1 MEAISTHTAALLAL
15 LKRIFLQNTQPG
27 PTTHS
32 RGWKVKG
39 FSLFSAF
46 IFLIGANAWGQNKDS
61 NTDSSI
67 KRLPSR
73 SKMSK
78 DWEKTGI
85 YGGYTPEDE
94 ILEKRTKNTKHFR
107 NNNGST
113 TVQIGDIMHYQDENG
128 LWQDIDLKIQN
139 SNTFDGYGFSNETNE
154 FKSYF
159 PTNSI
164 SQGVKMKL
172 AGGGSLE
179 FWKDKK
185 ISFIDENGLVNVND
199 ISQSQGL
206 LNGNKLI
213 YHNTYEG
220 FDEELELQLHGIE
233 NNHIIRSLSQN
244 FQSLSDLSK
253 VEFSQTID
261 LTSGYV
267 CKVNGIDQNGIFQA
281 KSFSIILPESGE
293 EIFLDPIV
301 IFDAAL
307 TKEIALKLLRSPIEK
322 LSNEELI
329 FKEQHIL
336 TSDYFV
342 ECLNGSITIRYS
354 LPINWIKEQYREF
367 PITIDPTVG
376 TTSNSSY
383 YGASLSHWYGYQRFG
398 YVYLNSEIG
407 EYGQISS
414 IDFYLRSNS
423 TNRTKAAKVYLSQTP
438 SSQLSSG
445 LTWNSATLTGGG
457 SLLYNSN
464 LTTNGTFGWQSITL
478 SSNFNYSSGNLVV
491 MTYDAFTGS
500 GSYQDIS
507 NTNSGANRNVYYL
520 QDNSD
525 PGDAVTTTIGNGYA
539 TIRINI
545 ACTPQSTYY
554 SKSTGN
560 LNDLSTW
567 GSNANGTGC
576 PPANFTT
583 AGVTYNVHNNA
594 APTTSGAWTVSGA
607 GSIVKIGNGSST
619 TTFLAGGNL
628 SFDCDLEITGNATLN
643 LNTRNMTL
651 SGDFIRSASTAGFSQ
666 TANDD
671 PAGSTVTFSG
681 SSQNINV
688 TSNNGT
694 TPTDSD
700 ITFNH
705 VTISGSDVKLFYFKN
720 NDRKLNIN
728 NLTVNSGK
736 VVTLY
741 SNPQP

>member
-1 MEAISTHTAALLAL
+1 MHKSRTAL
-15 LKRIFLQNTQPG
+15 
-27 PTTHS
+27 
-32 RGWKVKG
+32 
-39 FSLFSAF
+39 SLFSAF
-46 IFLIGANAWGQNKDS
+46 IFLIGANGWGQDKVFS
-61 NTDSSI
+61 NTDNSI
-67 KRLPSR
+67 KTLPSR
-73 SKMSK
+73 SKISK

-139 SNTFDGYGFSNETNE
+139 SNAFNGYGFSNEAHE

-293 EIFLDPIV
+293 EIFLEPIV

-307 TKEIALKLLRSPIEK
+307 TKEVALKLLRSPIDK

-342 ECLNGSITIRYS
+342 ECLNGSIIIRYS
-354 LPINWIKEQYREF
+354 LPINWIKEQNREF

-376 TTSNSSY
+376 LTTVSSY
-383 YGASLSHWYGYQRFG
+383 YGASLSHYYGYQRFG
-398 YVYLNSEIG
+398 YVYLNSEIN
-407 EYGQISS
+407 EYREISS

-423 TNRTKAAKVYLSQTP
+423 SNRTRAAKVYLSQTP
-438 SSQLSSG
+438 SSEFSSG

-464 LTTNGTFGWQSITL
+464 LTTNGVAGWQSITL

-491 MTYDAFTGS
+491 MTYDAFEGS
-500 GSYQDIS
+500 GNWQNIA
-507 NTNSGANRNVYYL
+507 NTYIGTNRNVYYL
-520 QDNSD
+520 QDSTD
-525 PGDAVTTTIGNGYA
+525 PGDDVTTTRANGYA
-539 TIRINI
+539 TIRINF
-545 ACTPQSTYY
+545 APCTPQTTYY

-560 LNDLSTW
+560 LNDLATW
-567 GSNANGTGC
+567 GSNADGTGC
-576 PPANFTT
+576 APDNFTA
-583 AGVTYNVHNNA
+583 AGVTYNVHNNT
-594 APTTSGAWTVSGA
+594 APTTSGLWAVSGA
-607 GSIVKIGNGSST
+607 GSKVVFGDPDVTVS
-619 TTFLAGGNL
+619 FAAGGALN
-628 SFDCDLEITGNATLN
+628 FDCDIELANDGTLN
-643 LNTRNMTL
+643 LDDNNMSL
-651 SGDFIRSASTAGFSQ
+651 AGDLIRSSASAVFNPGPSGT
-666 TANDD
+666 N
-671 PAGSTVTFSG
+671 TVTFDG
-681 SSQNINV
+681 GTDQYVNV
-688 TSNNGT
+688 TTAGGSTPADADLTFYDVVVNNNSTVRLYYKFSN
-694 TPTDSD
+694 S
-700 ITFNH
+700 
-705 VTISGSDVKLFYFKN
+705 K
-720 NDRKLNIN
+720 KLNIN
-728 NLTVNSGK
+728 DLNVNSGS
-736 VVTLY
+736 TLHFI
-741 SNPQP
+741 SD